1 MIRDGCMLKI
11 LFKKGKREEGK
22 NPYNLD
28 SSLIMKEKKQE
39 LSFYFIFICWKFLF
53 FKIFF
58 ILKIY

>member
-28 SSLIMKEKKQE
+28 SSLLIMKEKKQE
-39 LSFYFIFICWKFLF
+39 LCFYFIFICWEVF
-53 FKIFF
+53 IF
-58 ILKIY
+58 